1 MMISYFRSSFHFTT
15 TFTKWSN
22 RIFLCSR
29 CGWAIMHRPCND
41 HTLWSATLNIP
52 VPRLDDDVVD
62 LAGLVIERPD
72 ELDESLV
79 GQVDG
84 EVTALAEA
92 AALDV
97 VDAGGVVLDHPE
109 LDLPV
114 HVGVGVEGGE
124 AGEHARVDR
133 CRLKTNYGVQT
144 FMLKS
149 PCCFCT
155 SGMVTT

>member
-1 MMISYFRSSFHFTT
+1 M
-15 TFTKWSN
+15 
-22 RIFLCSR
+22 
-29 CGWAIMHRPCND
+29 
-41 HTLWSATLNIP
+41 
-52 VPRLDDDVVD
+52 VD

-133 CRLKTNYGVQT
+133 GRLKTTGCKCGAQT
-144 FMLKS
+144 
-149 PCCFCT
+149 
-155 SGMVTT
+155 